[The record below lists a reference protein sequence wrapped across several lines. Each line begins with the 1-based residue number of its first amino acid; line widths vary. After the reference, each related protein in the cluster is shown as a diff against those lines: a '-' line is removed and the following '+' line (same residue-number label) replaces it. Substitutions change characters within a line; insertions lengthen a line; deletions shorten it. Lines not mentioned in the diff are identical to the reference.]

1 MTGLLWS
8 AFLYA
13 LAGFGAGMGGARLST
28 ADVIE
33 ILWWAGLLVNAL
45 CLLVMVWAW
54 HSDLGAKVG
63 LAMGALALLVAATVS
78 VLFVV

>member
-8 AFLYA
+8 LFLYA

-28 ADVIE
+28 GDVIE
-33 ILWWAGLLVNAL
+33 ILWWPGSLVNAP

-63 LAMGALALLVAATVS
+63 LAMGALALLATATVS